1 MLDLCLLMPG
11 PLMGMCYWQH
21 ESLRSDRPLSFFLC
35 ALLLLAGMYAGG
47 LFVVYLLARF
57 ALSGVSAHMRAASGR
72 PSNAYQLDLIVF
84 KGLVCSTLGS
94 ILVHCLGGAWLP
106 WLVGWL
112 LSCSFQLV
120 PNVRIVSRLQSA
132 VFVVLV
138 VLVPAATSWA
148 TFLPKAFTLQASLL
162 EAVPL
167 LRSVHA
173 LLPGRL

>member
-1 MLDLCLLMPG
+1 
-11 PLMGMCYWQH
+11 
-21 ESLRSDRPLSFFLC
+21 
-35 ALLLLAGMYAGG
+35 MYAGG

-57 ALSGVSAHMRAASGR
+57 ALSGVSVAMRGASGR

-138 VLVPAATSWA
+138 VLVPAATSWS